1 MHAVQEELVVLDIE
15 QDKTTT
21 EEPTV
26 QQSALPTLEEPEMSN
41 GRSQEAREP
50 VNNQQPAVEAV
61 TPEAPSQQEPV
72 TDNQKRMTRN
82 GTPLF
87 GRDKDITSICARL
100 ADPTTRILVVWGMYG
115 VGTTEVAWQVGQE
128 MSDKFVVKFVSLE
141 KVDKPRLVLSKIAE
155 ALGTPTVRASS
166 AVGAVV
172 AWLNNLAQQR
182 KEKST
187 PSTLVVLDPFEQ
199 VIDAYSD
206 LLQLLGECPQLK
218 LLVVSRTWQ
227 GKLGSIPPDHLYKM
241 ALLSCPNR
249 ADLVRLRQVELATLP
264 KQLLNDYA
272 AVALFVERAQKYH
285 PTFAVTSE
293 NSMAIAEICCTLS
306 GNPLSLT
313 LAAEHMEDQT
323 AEGLLKELFEDV
335 LLIKAKGTYGW
346 GGKPQTLKS
355 SLNRSYKLLSEQE
368 QQLFR
373 ELSVFWGDFSLEA
386 AEAVCLVTE
395 EPGGW
400 CASQPGR
407 LAFTNRDGL
416 LSLSKQ
422 GLVQRIRLAG
432 GESRYRMLFASL
444 DYVQAIVGEPENAGQ
459 LRERYQEYYLR
470 LLYRLAT
477 VSTYAEFQECWLREA
492 YNIYTAL
499 QRSRSD
505 AHERPEIYAAFLF
518 YGLLVPIWFD
528 LIPPTEKQ
536 VLTAELAANEGPPFV
551 SVQLSFKRLEP
562 KLRTT
567 IKVSWEEPAT
577 LMPLPL
583 DNSFLAGV
591 PREKI
596 FIEKPRLR
604 IVGDYFSS
612 RGIASNERMS
622 ALLSGGTL
630 SLPAPSNIVE
640 ADEW

>member
-1 MHAVQEELVVLDIE
+1 MSNARLNQKLINARRKKHWSQEDVAGMLEVAPSTMRRWETEGKRPQPYHRKNLCDLFGMSEEELGISESDHENRECAMHAVQEELVVLDIE

-346 GGKPQTLKS
+346 G
-355 SLNRSYKLLSEQE
+355 
-368 QQLFR
+368 
-373 ELSVFWGDFSLEA
+373 
-386 AEAVCLVTE
+386 
-395 EPGGW
+395 
-400 CASQPGR
+400 
-407 LAFTNRDGL
+407 
-416 LSLSKQ
+416 
-422 GLVQRIRLAG
+422 
-432 GESRYRMLFASL
+432 ESR
-444 DYVQAIVGEPENAGQ
+444 
-459 LRERYQEYYLR
+459 
-470 LLYRLAT
+470 
-477 VSTYAEFQECWLREA
+477 
-492 YNIYTAL
+492 
-499 QRSRSD
+499 
-505 AHERPEIYAAFLF
+505 
-518 YGLLVPIWFD
+518 
-528 LIPPTEKQ
+528 
-536 VLTAELAANEGPPFV
+536 
-551 SVQLSFKRLEP
+551 KR
-562 KLRTT
+562 
-567 IKVSWEEPAT
+567 
-577 LMPLPL
+577 
-583 DNSFLAGV
+583 
-591 PREKI
+591 
-596 FIEKPRLR
+596 
-604 IVGDYFSS
+604 
-612 RGIASNERMS
+612 
-622 ALLSGGTL
+622 L
-630 SLPAPSNIVE
+630 SLPLIEVINCFLSKSNSCFVSCLCFGE
-640 ADEW
+640 TFLWKRQKRYAW